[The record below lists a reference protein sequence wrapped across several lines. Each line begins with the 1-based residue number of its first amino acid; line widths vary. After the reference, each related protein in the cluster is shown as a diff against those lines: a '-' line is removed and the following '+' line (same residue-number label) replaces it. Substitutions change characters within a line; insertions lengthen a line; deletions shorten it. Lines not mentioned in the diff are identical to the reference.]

1 MDVPE
6 GSPPDAVVFELGPL
20 AAGAAP
26 FLCDQLT
33 ALLLERPDARMVWC
47 DVSAIVRPTPSD
59 LDHLARLRVAAAR
72 LDRTVRL
79 QGVAPRLAMV
89 LTLTGLAE
97 VFGLADVERSGPA
110 TGPGSGLGAES
121 GDRAPPGT
129 QASSGLVSLDD
140 ARRAGH
146 PGLRRGAGDEDARV
160 AGP

>member
-33 ALLLERPDARMVWC
+33 ALLLERPEARSVWC

-72 LDRTVRL
+72 MERTVRL
-79 QGVAPRLAMV
+79 RGAAPRLAV
-89 LTLTGLAE
+89 LLTLTGLAE
-97 VFGLADVERSGPA
+97 VFGLGVDEDPGLGADDGSGL
-110 TGPGSGLGAES
+110 GPGAGSGLGAES
-121 GDRAPPGT
+121 GDRAPP
-129 QASSGLVSLDD
+129 VFVRP
-140 ARRAGH
+140 RRRPAY
-146 PGLRRGAGDEDARV
+146 PPSRPPPRRR
-160 AGP
+160 